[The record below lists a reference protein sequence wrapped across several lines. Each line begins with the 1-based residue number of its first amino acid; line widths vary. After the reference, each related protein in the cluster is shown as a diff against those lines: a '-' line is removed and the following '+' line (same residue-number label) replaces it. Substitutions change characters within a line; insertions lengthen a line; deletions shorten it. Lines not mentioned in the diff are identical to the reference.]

1 MFAVILM
8 LVNILFA
15 YGILYWIKPRDETL
29 NNPIRIFAVWVF
41 LFTFE
46 YFALGPFSFIY
57 IGDEGELIVAAYH
70 FYAETWNGGQY
81 IHGLASGDDATA
93 GFIIGGAWAS
103 VDGLLFNLFPVWL
116 AIFIHKALVS
126 GIGFAGIYLLCRD
139 GFGVRKIVAASA
151 GALFTVGYF
160 RLVNVTFGFGFGFA
174 VMPLGMY
181 VLVYCHGQK
190 NYWIKALLFA
200 GFASMVIVPTQSA
213 LAFGV
218 SIITAMALL
227 RKFSLG
233 IILTLG
239 LVTLGVAFNWAES
252 MFGMVS
258 LGAGSLFGQNIADAS
273 FASVLQSTIDTYGS
287 ILGITGRHMGLG
299 MTIIVSSW
307 LFAGIILVF
316 TRDKLLP
323 YFALTFVV
331 PFIAILT
338 FLTLPWEL
346 LHLEVIRGVT
356 YSYMSLAILPGGIVA
371 LAYAIDLV
379 ISHSLASE
387 KRTRTISLFSLAAP
401 LGVLAWYKIF
411 ALWQILTVSGQGM
424 YWTVDNL
431 KDQAWKSDDLYRTIS
446 LQHANLIPEPN
457 LLFSFYNLE
466 MFDAYRNFP
475 TNVYMSYW
483 QDGISPAG
491 GSLYNTL
498 WLQPRFI
505 DKAQKNY
512 RMGDQADLTL
522 LGAANV
528 RYILSPIPLKEDGLR
543 LVDGPVFNEKLF
555 KIAAEPLAQ
564 STGGSQLEKLIQAW
578 DYTSVLKDRIFSYG
592 KVYVYELDRVLPRA
606 WAAVGALEVPDDI
619 SERAFLAE
627 VSRLAFARQA
637 VVRAK
642 DVPPEFEKMSFNGAK
657 VISVREVRNGYDVD
671 VEAPDGGLIV
681 VNAEISPFFRA
692 SVNGRATQIFPVNG
706 VQTGIVVPKL
716 GTTLSLRYSRP
727 TLWRAP

>member
-1 MFAVILM
+1 MFSVILM
-8 LVNILFA
+8 LMNILLIF
-15 YGILYWIKPRDETL
+15 GILYWIKPSDETL
-29 NNPIRIFAVWVF
+29 DNPFRIFAVWVF

-46 YFALGPFSFIY
+46 YFALGPSSFIY
-57 IGDEGELIVAAYH
+57 IGDEGELLVAAYH
-70 FYAETWNGGQY
+70 FYAETWDGGQY

-103 VDGLLFNLFPVWL
+103 VDGLLFDLFPVWL

-126 GIGFAGIYLLCRD
+126 GIGFAGTYLLCRD
-139 GFGVRKIVAASA
+139 GFGVRKIIAASA

-160 RLVNVTFGFGFGFA
+160 RFVNVTFGFGFGFA

-190 NYWIKALLFA
+190 NYWIKALRFA

-218 SIITAMALL
+218 SIVTAMALL
-227 RKFSLG
+227 RKFSPG
-233 IILTLG
+233 IILALG
-239 LVTLGVAFNWAES
+239 LVTITVAFNWAES
-252 MFGMVS
+252 LFGMIS
-258 LGAGSLFGQNIADAS
+258 LGTDSFSGQNIPDAS
-273 FASVLQSTIDTYGS
+273 FASALQSTIDTYAS
-287 ILGITGRHMGLG
+287 ILGISGRNMGLG
-299 MTIIVSSW
+299 MSIIVSSW
-307 LFAGIILVF
+307 FFAGIILVL

-323 YFALTFVV
+323 YFALAFAV

-338 FLTLPWEL
+338 FLALPWEL
-346 LHLEVIRGVT
+346 LHLEVLRGVT
-356 YSYMSLAILPGGIVA
+356 YSYMSLAILPAGIVA

-379 ISHSLASE
+379 ISHSLVSE
-387 KRTRTISLFSLAAP
+387 KRTRAISLFSLAVP
-401 LGVLAWYKIF
+401 LGVLGWYKIF

-431 KDQAWKSDDLYRTIS
+431 KDKAWKSDDLYRAIS
-446 LQHANLIPEPN
+446 LQHTNLIPESN
-457 LLFSFYNLE
+457 ILFSFYNLE

-475 TNVYMSYW
+475 TNAYMSYW

-592 KVYVYELDRVLPRA
+592 KVYVYELENVLPRA
-606 WAAVGALEVPDDI
+606 WASVGVVEVADDV
-619 SERAFLAE
+619 SEKAFFAE
-627 VSRLAFARQA
+627 VSKLAFTRRAI
-637 VVRAK
+637 VRTK
-642 DVPPEFEKMSFNGAK
+642 DMVQELQNISFSGAK
-657 VISVREVRNGYDVD
+657 VVSVREVRNGYDVD

-681 VNAEISPFFRA
+681 VNAEISPFFSA
-692 SVNGRATQIFPVNG
+692 TVNGRVTQIFPVNG

-716 GTTLSLRYSRP
+716 GTTLALRYSRP
-727 TLWRAP
+727 TLWHAP